1 MDKDRALSIID
12 RFPEAKVLVVG
23 DIMVDHFIWG
33 KVRRIS
39 PEAPVPVVEVGKD
52 EMLWGGGANVL
63 NNIYTAGGQV
73 FLAGVIG
80 DDVTGQRLLAE
91 FTEKNIPTSGIIVEP
106 GRHTTLK
113 TRIIAHNQ
121 QVVRFDRETRKTISP
136 ECIGKILYY
145 IEELVD
151 DLHAIV
157 ISDYNKGVVTAEFL
171 DGLREVVASRN
182 VRVCI
187 DPKRSDLS
195 FYRGF
200 DVITPN
206 HHEAESA
213 LGIEDLN
220 GCEAGKEE
228 LVREEA
234 IRLLNRLHLKA
245 LLITRGEAGM
255 SLYESEG
262 KVTHIPTQAQAIY
275 DVTGAGDTVIGV
287 FSLCLAAGAT
297 FREAAEIANY
307 AAGIVV
313 GKVGTATVTR
323 EELRRVL

>member
-1 MDKDRALSIID
+1 MAIID
-12 RFPEAKVLVVG
+12 RFPAAKVLVIG

-33 KVRRIS
+33 KVKRIS
-39 PEAPVPVVEVGKD
+39 PEAPVPVVEVD
-52 EMLWGGGANVL
+52 NDSLRWGGCANVL
-63 NNIYTAGGQV
+63 NNIYSVGGQV
-73 FLAGVIG
+73 YLSGVIG
-80 DDVTGQRLLAE
+80 DDATGQRLLAE
-91 FTEKNIPTSGIIVEP
+91 LADKKISTQGIVVDP
-106 GRHTTLK
+106 KRHTTLK
-113 TRIIAHNQ
+113 TRIVAHNQ
-121 QVVRFDRETRKTISP
+121 QVVRFDREERKAVSV
-136 ECIGKILYY
+136 EGIGKILRTT
-145 IEELVD
+145 ESLVD
-151 DLHAIV
+151 EIDTIV
-157 ISDYNKGVVTAEFL
+157 ISDYNKGVVTENLL
-171 DGLREVVASRN
+171 DGIREIVAGKN
-182 VRVCI
+182 VRVCV

-220 GCEAGKEE
+220 GNEAGKEE
-228 LVREEA
+228 RVRQEA
-234 IRLLNRLHLKA
+234 IRLLNQLHLKA

-262 KVTHIPTQAQAIY
+262 MVTHIPTQAKAIY

-297 FREAAEIANY
+297 FREAAEIANH

-313 GKVGTATVTR
+313 GKIGTSTVSR
-323 EELRRVL
+323 EELRRAL